1 MGIFQI
7 WAELFS
13 GSCQVIP
20 FFVDLECLHNF
31 EGPVT
36 CNPSFRTL
44 LHGCVV
50 VAETRA
56 GITHCISAEA
66 GDGVTRSL
74 PRCPPLT

>member
-1 MGIFQI
+1 MGIFQV

-20 FFVDLECLHNF
+20 FFVDLECLHSF

-44 LHGCVV
+44 PHGCVV

-56 GITHCISAEA
+56 GITIASQLKLGTE
-66 GDGVTRSL
+66 SL
-74 PRCPPLT
+74 ALSPDVHL